1 VQNLD
6 VDVLCR
12 LAHELLRRQPAV
24 FADLVNGE
32 MVQHLQRNED
42 ENAMDAPPADA
53 PPADATPADA
63 PPDWCKCGFFRSMPT
78 QAKNKCCCGR
88 KMPCITTKTLFRQ
101 LVLDANILD
110 LQMSYR
116 EDILV
121 MNNPQNNENFRH
133 AAYRQYVLW

>member
-12 LAHELLRRQPAV
+12 LARELLRRQPAV

-53 PPADATPADA
+53 PPADA

-78 QAKNKCCCGR
+78 QAKNKCCCSR
-88 KMPCITTKTLFRQ
+88 KMPCITTKTLFPQ

-121 MNNPQNNENFRH
+121 MNNPRNNENFRH

>member
-1 VQNLD
+1 MGKWYNIFNVMRMRMPWMHPQQMHPQQMHPQQMHHQTGVN
-6 VDVLCR
+6 VAFSEACQHKPKTNVVAAGRCR
-12 LAHELLRRQPAV
+12 ASQ
-24 FADLVNGE
+24 
-32 MVQHLQRNED
+32 Q
-42 ENAMDAPPADA
+42 
-53 PPADATPADA
+53 
-63 PPDWCKCGFFRSMPT
+63 K
-78 QAKNKCCCGR
+78 
-88 KMPCITTKTLFRQ
+88 Q